1 LQLAQV
7 SFFRSRSGVEP
18 LLLADDVLG
27 ELDPQRR
34 RRFWATLGE
43 ARQVI
48 ATGTSLPDAE
58 LGAWEVFRVAAGTF
72 AKENA

>member
-1 LQLAQV
+1 M
-7 SFFRSRSGVEP
+7 
-18 LLLADDVLG
+18 LLADDVLG
-27 ELDPQRR
+27 ELDLARR

-58 LGAWEVFRVAAGTF
+58 LGLWEVFRVTGGVFT
-72 AKENA
+72 KE